1 MNAKRRRL
9 CRTVGIGVATGAALS
24 VTGGSASEAAR
35 PTVESASA
43 PSKVAGP
50 VEDLRITDFSLPD
63 EIVLGERFSA
73 SATVENT
80 GDESVAADVSYT
92 FETELIASTD
102 AEFEPGATRT
112 VELPRMKSE
121 WLERNGRDLES
132 GTYRHG
138 IGIQTGPRESADVSI
153 VDSASDSPLVVAA
166 VDLPDEI
173 QRGESFAPSI
183 RLENTGEQAVN
194 ASATYEFDQD
204 RIAEIGPESI
214 AAGATERFSIPN
226 VTLDMIETSIGPV
239 EDGEHTH
246 SFGSP
251 DGPRESR
258 PVVVGSSSTTG
269 GSDSD
274 GGGPTATAAAPDSEP
289 SGSTRDGSGSAARQ
303 SRGFFSNGGDG
314 PEVLENAFNLTFAGF
329 LLSVVGIVHQMI
341 KG

>member
-9 CRTVGIGVATGAALS
+9 CRTVGVGVATGTAALS
-24 VTGGSASEAAR
+24 ATG
-35 PTVESASA
+35 ASA
-43 PSKVAGP
+43 TVPSATEPTSSRGIDAAGP
-50 VEDLRITDFSLPD
+50 IEDLRIDAVSLPD

-80 GDESVAADVSYT
+80 GSEPVTAEVTYT
-92 FETELIASTD
+92 FETDLIASMD
-102 AEFEPGATRT
+102 KEFDPGETVT

-121 WLERNGRDLES
+121 WLERNGRDIES

-138 IGIQTGPRESADVSI
+138 IGIRTGPRESADVSV

-166 VDLPDEI
+166 VDLPDAI
-173 QRGESFAPSI
+173 RRGESFAPSI
-183 RLENTGEQAVN
+183 RLENTGEEAVST
-194 ASATYEFDQD
+194 SATYEFDKQ
-204 RIAEIGPESI
+204 RVAEIGPESI
-214 AAGATERFSIPN
+214 DPGATERFTIPN
-226 VTLDMIETSIGPV
+226 VTPDMIETSVGRV
-239 EDGEHTH
+239 EDGTHTH

-258 PVVVGSSSTTG
+258 PVAVGSDSD
-269 GSDSD
+269 SDSD
-274 GGGPTATAAAPDSEP
+274 GGVSTATAADAEP
-289 SGSTRDGSGSAARQ
+289 SASTRDGADAARQ